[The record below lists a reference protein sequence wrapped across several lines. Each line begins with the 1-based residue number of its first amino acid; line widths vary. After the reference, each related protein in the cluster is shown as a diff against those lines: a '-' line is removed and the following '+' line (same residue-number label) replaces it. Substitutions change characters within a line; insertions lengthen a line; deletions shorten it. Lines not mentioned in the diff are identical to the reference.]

1 MQTAVLAGL
10 CFQTNGA
17 VPQDR
22 ASAPGSASPAPAP
35 TKGYLIDFGLEM
47 QGGVN
52 LTFHNAKA
60 GQKVTVK
67 LSEELLPN
75 GMIKVPM
82 RTTNDFV
89 SRAIVAG
96 FWVAFFQECQQ

>member
-1 MQTAVLAGL
+1 MPTAVLAGL
-10 CFQTNGA
+10 CFHTGGA

-22 ASAPGSASPAPAP
+22 ASAPGSAAPAP

-82 RTTNDFV
+82 RTTNDVV

-96 FWVAFFQECQQ
+96 FWVAFFQERQQ

>member
-1 MQTAVLAGL
+1 M
-10 CFQTNGA
+10 
-17 VPQDR
+17 
-22 ASAPGSASPAPAP
+22 
-35 TKGYLIDFGLEM
+35 IDFGLEM

-82 RTTNDFV
+82 RTSNDFEDTLDLV
-89 SRAIVAG
+89 ILSRFV
-96 FWVAFFQECQQ
+96 CCPSR

>member
-1 MQTAVLAGL
+1 M
-10 CFQTNGA
+10 
-17 VPQDR
+17 
-22 ASAPGSASPAPAP
+22 
-35 TKGYLIDFGLEM
+35 KGYLIDFGLEM

-82 RTTNDFV
+82 RTSNDFV
-89 SRAIVAG
+89 SRATVAG
-96 FWVAFFQECQQ
+96 FWVAFFQGLPAMIVRTGGHLDAARRQPDGHAA